1 MKYIMLILVTTF
13 FVFESLFSIQ
23 MLQQNSY
30 NEKNRFF
37 LFILRYIKENLNYC
51 ALKLLFGISLV
62 LFSNFE
68 FILYV
73 YFFLIMF
80 ILIYSS
86 ILQYKKYNKK
96 LPLKFTKR
104 VIRILSL
111 NMVFYF
117 AVLIILFNNS
127 PTFLLGVLIS
137 YITLLPFALI
147 LINYLLFPIEKI
159 IYEVYKIKAIKRLNK
174 MKNINVI
181 GITGSFGK
189 TSTKMILNDI
199 LSIKYKGFATASSF
213 NTPKGITKTINE
225 TESIFNDY
233 FIAEMGARA
242 KGEIKE
248 LCDIVHPKYGIITS
262 VGPAHLDT
270 FKNIE
275 NITKTKCELLESL
288 PSNGVIVLN
297 KDNEYLRKYKPIN
310 KVKTLWFSLYDKKA
324 DAYASDIKYS
334 EKGSTFTLHIKNKSI
349 QVETSLLGKENIY
362 NIVSAALLANELG
375 LSLKE
380 IQNGILNI
388 KAISHRL
395 ELKKIGN
402 ITIIDDSYN
411 SNPVGSENAIEVLKL
426 MKGKKVIITP
436 GMVEMGKDEER
447 INYEFG
453 IKMAGV
459 CDRFYLIGKKR
470 SKSIKKGILEC
481 NEKADIKVFNSFNDA
496 YNDFRKDFAKT
507 KVTVLLENDLPDTYT
522 EN

>member
-1 MKYIMLILVTTF
+1 MKYFMILLVIVLF
-13 FVFESLFSIQ
+13 AFESLFYIQ

-30 NEKNRFF
+30 NEKNRFLKF
-37 LFILRYIKENLNYC
+37 TLKNIKENINYF
-51 ALKLLFGISLV
+51 ALKLLFGISLI
-62 LFSNFE
+62 LFANFE

-104 VIRILSL
+104 VIRIFSL
-111 NMVFYF
+111 DIISYLIIMIICFNKNLTFLLGIELIF
-117 AVLIILFNNS
+117 ISLLPFVLIILN
-127 PTFLLGVLIS
+127 
-137 YITLLPFALI
+137 YILYPV
-147 LINYLLFPIEKI
+147 EKI
-159 IYEVYKIKAIKRLNK
+159 IYEIYKNKAIRRLKK
-174 MKNINVI
+174 MENIAVI

-199 LSIKYKGFATASSF
+199 LSVKYKGFCTANSF

-242 KGEIKE
+242 KGEIKQ

-270 FKNIE
+270 FKNIDI
-275 NITKTKCELLESL
+275 ITKTKCELLESL
-288 PSNGVIVLN
+288 PNDGVIVLN

-310 KVKTLWFSLYDKKA
+310 RVKTLWFSLNDNGA

-334 EKGSTFTLHIKNKSI
+334 DKGSVFTLHIKKKSI
-349 QVETSLLGKENIY
+349 HVETTLLGKENIY
-362 NIVSAALLANELG
+362 NIVSASLLAYELG
-375 LSLKE
+375 MSLKE
-380 IQNGILNI
+380 IQKGISNI
-388 KAISHRL
+388 KVISHRL
-395 ELKKIGN
+395 ELKISEN

-411 SNPVGSENAIEVLKL
+411 SNPVGSQNAIEVLKL

-436 GMVEMGKDEER
+436 GMVEMGKDEEKL
-447 INYEFG
+447 NYEFG
-453 IKMAGV
+453 CKMANI

-470 SKSIKKGILEC
+470 SKPIEKGIIDE
-481 NEKADIKVFNSFNDA
+481 NKKADIKVFNSFNEA
-496 YNDFRKDFAKT
+496 YNDFRKDFAKE
-507 KVTVLLENDLPDTYT
+507 KVTVLLENDLPDTYN

>member
-1 MKYIMLILVTTF
+1 MKYLMLLLVTAF
-13 FVFESLFSIQ
+13 FIFESLFFIQ

-37 LFILRYIKENLNYC
+37 LFVLKNIKENLNYY
-51 ALKLLFGISLV
+51 ALKLLFGISFI

-68 FILYV
+68 IILYV

-80 ILIYSS
+80 ILIYTS
-86 ILQYKKYNKK
+86 ILQYKKHNKK

-104 VIRILSL
+104 VIRIFSL
-111 NMVFYF
+111 N
-117 AVLIILFNNS
+117 IISYLVVMIICLNKNL
-127 PTFLLGVLIS
+127 TFLLGIELS
-137 YITLLPFALI
+137 YIALLPFALI
-147 LINYLLFPIEKI
+147 LLNYLLFPIEKI
-159 IYEVYKIKAIKRLNK
+159 IYEVYKNKAIKRLNK
-174 MKNINVI
+174 MENINVI

-199 LSIKYKGFATASSF
+199 LSVKYKGFATASSF

-242 KGEIKE
+242 NGEIKE

-310 KVKTLWFSLYDKKA
+310 KVKTLWFSLNDNKT

-334 EKGSTFTLHIKNKSI
+334 DKGSTFTLHIKKKNI

-362 NIVSAALLANELG
+362 NIICAALLATELG
-375 LSLKE
+375 MSLKE
-380 IQNGILNI
+380 IQKGISNI
-388 KAISHRL
+388 KTIPHRL
-395 ELKKIGN
+395 ELKKAGN
-402 ITIIDDSYN
+402 VTIIDDSYN
-411 SNPVGSENAIEVLKL
+411 SNPIGSENAIEVLKL
-426 MKGKKVIITP
+426 MKSKKVIITS
-436 GMVEMGKDEER
+436 GMVEMGKDEEKL
-447 INYEFG
+447 NYEFG
-453 IKMAGV
+453 LKMAGV

-470 SKSIKKGILEC
+470 SKPIKKGIIEK
-481 NEKADIKVFNSFNDA
+481 NEKADIKVFNSFNEA
-496 YNDFRKDFAKT
+496 YNDFRKDFAKE